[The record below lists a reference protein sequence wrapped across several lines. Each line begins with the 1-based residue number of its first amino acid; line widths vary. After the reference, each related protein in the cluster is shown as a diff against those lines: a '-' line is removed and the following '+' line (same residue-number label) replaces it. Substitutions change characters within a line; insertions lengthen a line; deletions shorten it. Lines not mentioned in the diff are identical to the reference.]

1 MNLTVTLEGD
11 ASIQNATYT
20 WSGPGINAANA
31 NEQTQWSASQ
41 YLHLTVNDQL
51 QAVIRH
57 LHRSRWW
64 VSKTQY
70 SWRQLEG

>member
-1 MNLTVTLEGD
+1 MNSNGNFEGD

-20 WSGPGINAANA
+20 WSYRINAANA